1 MKNIL
6 NFIIQNFNNDCSND
20 ENYREKATK
29 KVMAVRENT
38 KYIHHREGVIFSQC
52 KKSRADFEGDS
63 YEITISSEHYHCSC
77 MAYQTSKR
85 DEYQMKKACKH
96 IVFVASSV
104 AIHMAKNGGKIAC

>member
-1 MKNIL
+1 
-6 NFIIQNFNNDCSND
+6 
-20 ENYREKATK
+20 
-29 KVMAVRENT
+29 
-38 KYIHHREGVIFSQC
+38 
-52 KKSRADFEGDS
+52 
-63 YEITISSEHYHCSC
+63 